1 MEKLQPYVKCGDSD
15 KVLEPVLDNTL
26 KVGNDTVVVT
36 TQGYESPIKFENK
49 SNRPKTPTNES
60 PQYYTD
66 MAQRN
71 KNKDVQWIC

>member
-26 KVGNDTVVVT
+26 KIEENLVS
-36 TQGYESPIKFENK
+36 QGYESPIKFDNK
-49 SNRPKTPTNES
+49 SARPKTPTNES

-66 MAQRN
+66 MAQQN
-71 KNKDVQWIC
+71 KNKDIR

>member
-15 KVLEPVLDNTL
+15 KVLEPVLDESMQ
-26 KVGNDTVVVT
+26 KSEPQEIIIT
-36 TQGYESPIKFENK
+36 TEGYESPIKFNNNK
-49 SNRPKTPTNES
+49 INRPKTPTNES

-71 KNKDVQWIC
+71 KEIDIH